1 MHSIYFFSVVV
12 FGFDIFMWKFASATL
27 FSMLFQWLNEL
38 LSFTRFLISK
48 LWWKWLS
55 ICGLNSKK
63 NTKTATTSRL
73 CISFTHSVNTNK
85 SIILWFAFIKSHHWK
100 WISLLAWRYF
110 AALFSVNQNYRDQ
123 MIFSRNIREA
133 MFWII
138 SFFNTIAVHSIKYN
152 SFRLIGN
159 LRNEGTVKFLK
170 LFFHLWNEINKRNSV
185 KVIRVRAETV

>member
-1 MHSIYFFSVVV
+1 MVQLILSHPDFNSICSNDQSEWKKRMKQLTRRKISTKKKNSIMHSIYFFSVVV

-123 MIFSRNIREA
+123 MIF
-133 MFWII
+133 FP
-138 SFFNTIAVHSIKYN
+138 
-152 SFRLIGN
+152 
-159 LRNEGTVKFLK
+159 
-170 LFFHLWNEINKRNSV
+170 
-185 KVIRVRAETV
+185 